1 MHSNAERWNEGN
13 SYGIMCEVLLN
24 SKGNPGLNRYE
35 LKNKEFSSGIYFVKL
50 ISGKSNDEK
59 LIKME
64 CSLNGHVHLELVD
77 LLGNNVMTKDLNKTN
92 YFEIIPL
99 EKNLTNG
106 IYFISVKVD
115 NNMIYYNKINIL
127 K

>member
-1 MHSNAERWNEGN
+1 
-13 SYGIMCEVLLN
+13 
-24 SKGNPGLNRYE
+24 
-35 LKNKEFSSGIYFVKL
+35 
-50 ISGKSNDEK
+50 
-59 LIKME
+59 ME

-77 LLGNNVMTKDLNKTN
+77 LLGNIIMIREFNKTN

-106 IYFISVKVD
+106 IYFLRILIDD
-115 NNMIYYNKINIL
+115 NLLYNNKINIV